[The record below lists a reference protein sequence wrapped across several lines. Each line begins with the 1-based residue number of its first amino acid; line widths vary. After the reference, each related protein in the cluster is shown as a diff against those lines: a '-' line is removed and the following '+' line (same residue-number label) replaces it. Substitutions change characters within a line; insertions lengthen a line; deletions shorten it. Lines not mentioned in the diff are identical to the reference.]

1 MLLATTSS
9 RPKTT
14 RAPALP
20 AAALVA
26 LVLAL
31 GAAGCG
37 GPSGSSA
44 ATAAASEVT
53 ARPTP
58 ATARP
63 GGTLIRVHITGDS
76 VTPAG
81 TRVPVSAGKPVTL
94 LITASAAGEL
104 HVHSTPE
111 RHVSYPKGTSAATL
125 TFDQPGIVE
134 IESHQLEKTIV
145 QLEVR

>member
-1 MLLATTSS
+1 MPAAS
-9 RPKTT
+9 RPIRLPR
-14 RAPALP
+14 RALRSPLAAAATALTL
-20 AAALVA
+20 ALVA
-26 LVLAL
+26 T
-31 GAAGCG
+31 GCG
-37 GPSGSSA
+37 SGSSNP
-44 ATAAASEVT
+44 ATETEVT

-58 ATARP
+58 ATAQP
-63 GGTLIRVHITGDS
+63 NGTVIRVRITGDS

-94 LITASAAGEL
+94 LITAASAGEL

-111 RHVSYPKGTSAATL
+111 QHISYPTGTSAVTL

-134 IESHQLEKTIV
+134 IESHALEKTIV